1 MTATSIAAE
10 APIVGA
16 RTRAPAP
23 RASSVRWALARV
35 EGHRLLRHPL
45 FLLGMAGSVLV
56 LAVGGAD
63 NGDDLW
69 SLSGSCFLYVG
80 AGMWVFVVA
89 SLGASRERR
98 DAATD
103 LYVGQPATPSLR
115 TEAALL
121 SLGWAALA
129 GAALVALAAIARAG
143 FDGVLVIEGER
154 YGLRPLEL
162 TQGPLYL
169 VMVGAFGV
177 LVGTWSRHV
186 YPAVIGAIVLFLPPW
201 PWLPWIVYGDGVPP
215 DFFTDDALVDAAVG
229 WHLIGL
235 AGLAALAAAGALARH
250 DRHPL
255 VVLLALTGLVSA
267 VAGMALGLPPGNS
280 WTVLR

>member
-1 MTATSIAAE
+1 MSTTSITPMPTPVA
-10 APIVGA
+10 
-16 RTRAPAP
+16 TPAM
-23 RASSVRWALARV
+23 ASRHRSVRWALARV
-35 EGHRLLRHPL
+35 EGRRLLAHPL
-45 FLLGMAGSVLV
+45 VVIGTAFSILI

-63 NGDDLW
+63 NGDDVW
-69 SLSGSCFLYVG
+69 SLSGSCFTYFG

-89 SLGASRERR
+89 CLAVSRERR
-98 DAATD
+98 DAARD
-103 LYVGQPATPSLR
+103 FYAGQPVTPRLR

-129 GAALVALAAIARAG
+129 GAALVGFAAVARAG

-162 TQGPLYL
+162 AQGPLYL

-177 LVGTWSRHV
+177 LVGTWSRRA
-186 YPAVIGAIVLFLPPW
+186 YPAVIGALVLFLPPW
-201 PWLPWIVYGDGVPP
+201 PWLPWFVYGDGVPR
-215 DFFTDDALVDAAVG
+215 DFFTDDSLVDAAVG
-229 WHLIGL
+229 WHLMGL

-250 DRHPL
+250 DRHLL
-255 VVLLALTGLVSA
+255 VVLLALTGLGAA